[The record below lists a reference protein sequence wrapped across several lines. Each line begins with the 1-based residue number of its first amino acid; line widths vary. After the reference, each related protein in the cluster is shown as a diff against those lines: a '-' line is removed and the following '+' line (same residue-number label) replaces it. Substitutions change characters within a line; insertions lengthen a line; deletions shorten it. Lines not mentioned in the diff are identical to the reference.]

1 MTLRSTS
8 SSSLQINPLMKALRF
23 RARDLEANR
32 AGKLSERQ
40 RQELLPP
47 PMAGVIQAVLLG
59 HVALIGA
66 LLVGIGVLT
75 QSWVLVAIAVIV
87 VGMLGAPFAMA
98 RGGEGMG
105 AAVVQRDARAGRV
118 LSVCGT
124 AHLKR
129 EDGPRIT
136 YLLHIE
142 GETFSISGL
151 LHAALR
157 DGQPY
162 CLYYLPESRRILSME
177 AQP

>member
-47 PMAGVIQAVLLG
+47 PMAGVIQA
-59 HVALIGA
+59 
-66 LLVGIGVLT
+66 VLT

-129 EDGPRIT
+129 EDGPRVT